1 MKDHPHDIKPPQLP
15 LKLLRAFC
23 DPELL
28 EDVEG
33 DLSELFRSR
42 ASKSTYLAKLLYARD
57 VMLLF
62 RPGIVRTPK
71 EFRNTNQFDM
81 IGNHI
86 KMGWRMLLR
95 TKGYSAINVGG
106 LAIGMAVAM
115 LIGLWMY
122 DELSFNKYHDNYD
135 SIVQLWHGETNPDTQ
150 EISGGLAMQFAV
162 AGALK
167 DDYRHYFK
175 HVIRSWWTGENTL
188 ATVDAKFRRKGK
200 FMESAAIEVLSL
212 RMLKGSDASL
222 SDPKGFILSKS
233 TATAIFGTEDP
244 IGKSLRIDNGIDVH
258 ITGVYDDIPANSTF
272 GDVQFIGTF
281 AQIQQLRP
289 WIGKNPSDWD
299 NTYQQLYAQLQ
310 PNVTVESANAGIRDL
325 YHKYLPDDLITYRD
339 KYDPFLQV
347 VPMSTWHLYS
357 EFENG
362 KPAGGRIIF
371 VWLFGIIGA
380 FVLLL
385 ACINFTNLSTARSEK
400 RAREVGVRKTVGSM
414 RAQLVAQFLS
424 ESFVVTV
431 LGFVIAL
438 ALVAL
443 ARDFFN
449 VISGKKIALPFD
461 NPVFWGT
468 ALVFL
473 LVTTL
478 LAGMYPA
485 FYLSSFRPAKV
496 LKGTL
501 NAGRFASWPRKVLV
515 VVQFAVSTTLIIGT
529 LVVYQQVQFARN
541 RPVGYDRQGLI
552 TIDLNDQEYS
562 GKQDVLR
569 TELLASGVVHAVSFS
584 SSPVTEIWNSTG
596 GYDWKGRNPNFDA
609 EFAVCQVTPEFGTT
623 LGWKVVEGRDFSAD
637 LATDTTDAVILN
649 KAAVAYMGWKHAVG
663 ETLIDINAED
673 GAIRWSKIIIGVVAD
688 MVMESPYEPIRP
700 TIFYFKSQSA
710 ALMNVRIDPAVS
722 AVDALPRIER
732 VVKSIVPSALF
743 TYKFVDDEYATK
755 FSQEERVGTLAGIFS
770 VLAIFISCLG
780 LFGLASYVAERRTK
794 EIGIR
799 KVMGA
804 SVTTLW
810 SMLSRDFV
818 VLVMISCLVAIPVA
832 LYFTKMWLA
841 RFEYRTEVSWWVF
854 AITCLLAVVVT
865 LLTVSYQSI
874 RAAKMNPVNSLRT
887 D

>member
-1 MKDHPHDIKPPQLP
+1 MKDHSPDIKPPQLP
-15 LKLLRAFC
+15 LKVLRWFC
-23 DPELL
+23 DPEVL

-42 ASKSTYLAKLLYARD
+42 ASKSLYRAKLLYARD

-62 RPGIVRTPK
+62 RPGIVRPPK

-86 KMGWRMLLR
+86 KVGWRMLLR
-95 TKGYSAINVGG
+95 TPGYSAINVGG
-106 LAIGMAVAM
+106 LAIGMAVAI
-115 LIGLWMY
+115 LIGLWVY
-122 DELSFNKYHDNYD
+122 DELSFNRYHDNYD

-167 DDYRHYFK
+167 DDYQHYFK
-175 HVIRSWWTGENTL
+175 HVIRSWWTGDFTL
-188 ATVDAKFRRKGK
+188 GTADTKFRRKGK
-200 FMESAAIEVLSL
+200 FMEPAAIEVLSL
-212 RMLKGSDASL
+212 RMLKGTHASL
-222 SDPKGFILSKS
+222 SDPKGFILSES

-244 IGKSLRIDNGIDVH
+244 IGKVLRIDNGIDVH
-258 ITGVYDDIPANSTF
+258 VTGVYDDIPANSTF

-281 AQIQQLRP
+281 AQIQQLKP
-289 WIGKNPSDWD
+289 WIGKNPSDWE

-310 PNVTVESANAGIRDL
+310 PNVTVESVNAGVRDL
-325 YHKYLPDDLITYRD
+325 YHKYLPDDLIAYRD
-339 KYDPFLQV
+339 KYHPFLQV

-362 KPAGGRIIF
+362 KPAGGRIVF

-431 LGFVIAL
+431 LAFVIGL

-443 ARDFFN
+443 LRDLFN
-449 VISGKKIALPFD
+449 TVSGKNIALPFD
-461 NPVFWGT
+461 NPLFWGI
-468 ALVFL
+468 ASVFL
-473 LVTTL
+473 IVTTL

-515 VVQFAVSTTLIIGT
+515 IVQFAVSTTLIIGT
-529 LVVYQQVQFARN
+529 LVVYQQVQYARN
-541 RPVGYDRQGLI
+541 RPVGYERQGLI
-552 TIDLNDQEYS
+552 SIDLNDQEYS
-562 GKQDVLR
+562 GKQNVLR

-584 SSPVTEIWNSTG
+584 SSPVTEIWTSTG
-596 GYDWKGRNPNFDA
+596 GYDWKGRDPNFDA

-623 LGWKVVEGRDFSAD
+623 LGWKVVEGRDFSVD

-649 KAAVAYMGWKHAVG
+649 QAAVRYMGWKHAAG

-673 GAIRWSKIIIGVVAD
+673 GAIRWSKNIIGVVKD

-700 TIFYFKSQSA
+700 TIFYFRSQSA
-710 ALMNVRIDPAVS
+710 ELMNVRIDPAVS
-722 AVDALPRIER
+722 AVDALPRIES

-743 TYKFVDDEYATK
+743 TYKFVDDEYAAK

-810 SMLSRDFV
+810 RMLSRDFV
-818 VLVMISCLVAIPVA
+818 VLVIISCLVAIPVA
-832 LYFTKMWLA
+832 WYFMKMWLS

-854 AITCLLAVVVT
+854 AITCLLSVVVT

-874 RAAKMNPVNSLRT
+874 RAARMNPVKSLRSE
-887 D
+887 

>member
-1 MKDHPHDIKPPQLP
+1 MKDHSPDIKPPQVP
-15 LKLLRAFC
+15 LKVLRWFC

-33 DLSELFRSR
+33 DLCELFRSR
-42 ASKSTYLAKLLYARD
+42 ASKSVYLAKLLYVRD
-57 VMLLF
+57 IMLLF
-62 RPGIVRTPK
+62 RPGILRTPK
-71 EFRNTNQFDM
+71 EFRNSNQFDM

-86 KMGWRMLLR
+86 KVGWRMLLR

-115 LIGLWMY
+115 LIGLWIY
-122 DELSFNKYHDNYD
+122 DELSFNRYHNNYD

-150 EISGGLAMQFAV
+150 EISGGQAMQFAV

-167 DDYRHYFK
+167 DNYQHYFK
-175 HVIRSWWTGENTL
+175 HVIRSWWTGDYTL
-188 ATVDAKFRRKGK
+188 ATADTKFRRKGK
-200 FMESAAIEVLSL
+200 FMEPAAIEVLSL
-212 RMLKGSDASL
+212 RMLKGSYASL
-222 SDPKGFILSKS
+222 RDPKGFILSES
-233 TATAIFGTEDP
+233 AATAIFGSENP
-244 IGKSLRIDNGIDVH
+244 IGKTLRIDNGVDVH
-258 ITGVYDDIPANSTF
+258 VTGVYDDIPANSTF

-281 AQIQQLRP
+281 AQIQQLKP
-289 WIGKNPSDWD
+289 WIGKNPSDWE
-299 NTYQQLYAQLQ
+299 NTYQELYAQLQ
-310 PNVTVESANAGIRDL
+310 PNITVESANAGVRDL
-325 YHKYLPDDLITYRD
+325 YHKYLPADLITYRD

-347 VPMSTWHLYS
+347 VPMCTWHLFS

-362 KPAGGRIIF
+362 KPAGGRIVF

-424 ESFVVTV
+424 ESFVVAI

-443 ARDFFN
+443 SKDIFN
-449 VISGKKIALPFD
+449 AVSGKKIALPFD
-461 NPVFWGT
+461 NPVFWGA

-473 LVTTL
+473 MVTTL

-515 VVQFAVSTTLIIGT
+515 IMQFAVSTTLIIGT
-529 LVVYQQVQFARN
+529 LVVYQQVQYARN
-541 RPVGYDRQGLI
+541 RPIGYERQGLI
-552 TIDLNDQEYS
+552 AIDLNDQEYS
-562 GKQDVLR
+562 GKQNVLR
-569 TELLASGVVHAVSFS
+569 TELLASGVVHSVSFS
-584 SSPVTEIWNSTG
+584 SSPVTAIWNSTG
-596 GYDWKGRNPNFDA
+596 GYDWKGRDANFDA
-609 EFAVCQVTPEFGTT
+609 EFAVCHVTPEFGTT

-637 LATDTTDAVILN
+637 IATDTMDAVIIN
-649 KAAVAYMGWKHAVG
+649 QAAMRYMGWEHAAG

-673 GAIRWSKIIIGVVAD
+673 RAIIWSKTIIGVVED
-688 MVMESPYEPIRP
+688 MVMESPYEPVRP
-700 TIFYFKSQSA
+700 TIFYFKSQST
-710 ALMNVRIDPAVS
+710 ALMNVRIDPALS

-743 TYKFVDDEYATK
+743 TYKFVDDEYAAK
-755 FSQEERVGTLAGIFS
+755 FRQEERVGTLAGIFS

-818 VLVMISCLVAIPVA
+818 VLVIISCLVAMPVA
-832 LYFTKMWLA
+832 WYFTKMWLT

-854 AITCLLAVVVT
+854 AITCVLAVVVT
-865 LLTVSYQSI
+865 LLTVSFQSI
-874 RAAKMNPVNSLRT
+874 RAARMNPINSLRT

>member
-1 MKDHPHDIKPPQLP
+1 MVKFI
-15 LKLLRAFC
+15 
-23 DPELL
+23 
-28 EDVEG
+28 EG
-33 DLSELFRSR
+33 DLQELHRERVSR
-42 ASKSTYLAKLLYARD
+42 MSAWKARMRFIID
-57 VMLLF
+57 VLLLF
-62 RPGIVRTPK
+62 RPGIVRTPSGC
-71 EFRNTNQFDM
+71 RNINQFDM

-86 KMGWRMLLR
+86 KMGWRVLLR

-106 LAIGMAVAM
+106 LAIGMAVAI

-135 SIVQLWHGETNPDTQ
+135 SVVQLWHGETNPETQ

-167 DDYRHYFK
+167 DDYQHYFK
-175 HVIRSWWTGENTL
+175 HVIKSWWTGDYTL
-188 ATVDAKFRRKGK
+188 ATADTKFRRKGK
-200 FMESAAIEVLSL
+200 FMEPAVIEVLSL
-212 RMLKGSDASL
+212 RMLKGSQASL
-222 SDPKGFILSKS
+222 SDPKGFILSES
-233 TATAIFGTEDP
+233 TATAIFGTDDP
-244 IGKSLRIDNGIDVH
+244 IGKTLKIDNGIDVH
-258 ITGVYDDIPANSTF
+258 VTGVYEDIPTNSTF
-272 GDVQFIGTF
+272 GDVQFMGTF
-281 AQIQQLRP
+281 AQIQQLKP
-289 WIGKNPSDWD
+289 WIGKDPSDWD

-310 PNVTVESANAGIRDL
+310 PNVTVESVNAGVRNL
-325 YHKYLPDDLITYRD
+325 YQKYLPDDLIAYRD
-339 KYDPFLQV
+339 KYHPFLQV

-357 EFENG
+357 ELENG
-362 KPAGGRIIF
+362 KPAGGRIVF

-414 RAQLVAQFLS
+414 RTQLMAQFLS
-424 ESFVVTV
+424 ESFVVAA

-443 ARDFFN
+443 SRDLFN
-449 VISGKKIALPFD
+449 DVSGKKIALPFN

-496 LKGTL
+496 LKGSL

-515 VVQFAVSTTLIIGT
+515 IVQFTVSTSLIIST
-529 LVVYQQVQFARN
+529 LVVYQQVQYARS
-541 RPVGYDRQGLI
+541 RPVGYNRQGLMS
-552 TIDLNDQEYS
+552 IDLSDQEYS

-584 SSPVTEIWNSTG
+584 SSPVTAIWNSTG
-596 GYDWKGRNPNFDA
+596 GYDWKGRDPNFDA
-609 EFAVCQVTPEFGTT
+609 EFAVCQVTPDFGAT

-637 LATDTTDAVILN
+637 LSTDTTDAVVVN
-649 KAAVAYMGWKHAVG
+649 QAAVNYMGWQHAAG

-673 GAIRWSKIIIGVVAD
+673 GAIRWSKTIIGVVED
-688 MVMESPYEPIRP
+688 MVMESPYEPVRP
-700 TIFYFKSQSA
+700 TIFYYKSQSA
-710 ALMNVRIDPAVS
+710 SLMNVRIDPAVS
-722 AVDALPRIER
+722 TVEALPRIES

-743 TYKFVDDEYATK
+743 TYKFVDDEYAAK
-755 FSQEERVGTLAGIFS
+755 FSQEARVGTLAGIFS

-804 SVTTLW
+804 SVATLW
-810 SMLSRDFV
+810 RMLSKDFV
-818 VLVMISCLVAIPVA
+818 VLVTISCLVAIPIA
-832 LYFTKMWLA
+832 WYFTRIWLS
-841 RFEYRTEVSWWVF
+841 RFAYRTEVSWWVF
-854 AITCLLAVVVT
+854 AITGLLSVVVT

-874 RAAKMNPVNSLRT
+874 RAARMNPVNSLRT

>member
-1 MKDHPHDIKPPQLP
+1 
-15 LKLLRAFC
+15 
-23 DPELL
+23 
-28 EDVEG
+28 
-33 DLSELFRSR
+33 
-42 ASKSTYLAKLLYARD
+42 
-57 VMLLF
+57 
-62 RPGIVRTPK
+62 
-71 EFRNTNQFDM
+71 M

-86 KMGWRMLLR
+86 KVGWRMLLR
-95 TKGYSAINVGG
+95 TPGYSAINVGG

-115 LIGLWMY
+115 LIGLWVY

-135 SIVQLWHGETNPDTQ
+135 SIVQLWHGETNPDSQ
-150 EISGGLAMQFAV
+150 EISGGLAMQFAL

-167 DDYRHYFK
+167 DDYQHYFK
-175 HVIRSWWTGENTL
+175 HVVRSWWTGDYTL
-188 ATVDAKFRRKGK
+188 ATADKKFRRKGK
-200 FMESAAIEVLSL
+200 FMEPAAIEVLSL
-212 RMLKGSDASL
+212 RMLKGSNTSL
-222 SDPKGFILSKS
+222 SDPKGFILSES
-233 TATAIFGTEDP
+233 TAMAIFGTEDP
-244 IGKSLRIDNGIDVH
+244 IGKVLRIDNGIDVH
-258 ITGVYDDIPANSTF
+258 VTGVYEDIPANSTF

-310 PNVTVESANAGIRDL
+310 PNVTVESVNAVVRDL

-339 KYDPFLQV
+339 KYHPFLQV

-362 KPAGGRIIF
+362 KPAGGRIVF

-414 RAQLVAQFLS
+414 RSQLVAQFLS

-431 LGFVIAL
+431 LAFVIGL

-443 ARDFFN
+443 SRDLFN
-449 VISGKKIALPFD
+449 AVSGKKIALPFD

-468 ALVFL
+468 ASVFL
-473 LVTTL
+473 IVTTL

-529 LVVYQQVQFARN
+529 LVVYQQVQYARN

-552 TIDLNDQEYS
+552 SIDLNDQEYS
-562 GKQDVLR
+562 GKQNVLR

-584 SSPVTEIWNSTG
+584 SSPVTEIWTSTG
-596 GYDWKGRNPNFDA
+596 GYDWKGRDPNFDA

-623 LGWKVVEGRDFSAD
+623 LGWKVVEGRDFSVD

-649 KAAVAYMGWKHAVG
+649 QAAVDYMGWKSAAG

-673 GAIRWSKIIIGVVAD
+673 GAIRWSKTIIGVVED
-688 MVMESPYEPIRP
+688 MVMESPYEPVRP
-700 TIFYFKSQSA
+700 TIFFYKSQSA
-710 ALMNVRIDPAVS
+710 SLMNVRIDPAVS
-722 AVDALPRIER
+722 AVDALPRIES

-743 TYKFVDDEYATK
+743 TYKFVDDEYAAK
-755 FSQEERVGTLAGIFS
+755 FSQEERVGTFG
-770 VLAIFISCLG
+770 G
-780 LFGLASYVAERRTK
+780 HLFGAGHLHLMPRLVWSRFLCRRASHEGDRYPEGDGRERHHVVAH
-794 EIGIR
+794 
-799 KVMGA
+799 
-804 SVTTLW
+804 
-810 SMLSRDFV
+810 
-818 VLVMISCLVAIPVA
+818 
-832 LYFTKMWLA
+832 
-841 RFEYRTEVSWWVF
+841 
-854 AITCLLAVVVT
+854 AV
-865 LLTVSYQSI
+865 
-874 RAAKMNPVNSLRT
+874 
-887 D
+887 